1 MDTIAELIHQKA
13 IELGYEKC
21 GIIPVEM
28 MSEYEDK
35 LNQRTQKVPESQAFY
50 QGQQRLIKIKE
61 EFPWAK
67 SVVVLTVPYSKY
79 HVPESMS
86 GHIAKHYLMDIRINE
101 ETKEFQ
107 NSIVLEQYFK
117 ELGMRSA
124 TNRKFGI
131 VGLRWAAMQ
140 AGLGIIRRNNFF
152 YSESGSWVVIEAFL
166 VDYEMKLIE
175 ATKIAPCPKSCNRCI
190 KACPTASLNEAYT
203 MNPLKCVSF
212 LTTFGGRDL
221 LKESLATQF
230 GEWIYGCDIC
240 QDVCPMNCGKWIG
253 KEEFP
258 HLEELLDIL
267 IAENILKMDE
277 KTYKE
282 SIQPKFFYLTPDE
295 LWKWQVNVLNYMD
308 NNFDIKYKSSII
320 ESCNSKYSKV
330 REMATAICRKRELK
344 KNF

>member
-1 MDTIAELIHQKA
+1 MDSIAQLIHQKA
-13 IELGYEKC
+13 LELGYDKC

-28 MSEYEDK
+28 MSEYENK
-35 LNQRTQKVPESQAFY
+35 LNERTQKMPESKLFY
-50 QGQQRLIKIKE
+50 QGQQRLVKFKD

-107 NSIVLEQYFK
+107 NSIALEQYFK
-117 ELGMRSA
+117 ELGLRSA

-175 ATKIAPCPKSCNRCI
+175 TTKIAPCPKSCNLCI
-190 KACPTASLNEAYT
+190 KACPTASLNEPYA

-221 LKESLATQF
+221 LKEPLATQF

-240 QDVCPMNCGKWIG
+240 QDVCPMNHGKWIG

-258 HLEELLDIL
+258 HLESLSDIL
-267 IAENILKMDE
+267 TIENILKMDE

-282 SIQPKFFYLTPDE
+282 NIQPKFFYLTPDE
-295 LWKWQVNVLNYMD
+295 VWKLQLNVLNYMD
-308 NNFDIKYKSSII
+308 NNFDIKFKPSII
-320 ESCNSKYSKV
+320 ESCNSNYSKV
-330 REMATAICRKRELK
+330 QEMAIAICRKRKLK